1 MERAVVLTL
10 PLELI
15 LNDFFSLILLLF
27 SSFLFFFFLSD
38 LIMIIFS
45 KPFNCQTCKTME
57 DLSLIGRCKVAWK
70 GQKNILSGFTQFV
83 DYRLML
89 DIHVEHSLYE

>member
-1 MERAVVLTL
+1 MWFAVLVSFADWYSYQQMK
-10 PLELI
+10 LI
-15 LNDFFSLILLLF
+15 VGG
-27 SSFLFFFFLSD
+27 
-38 LIMIIFS
+38 MG

-70 GQKNILSGFTQFV
+70 GQKNILSGFTLFV

>member
-1 MERAVVLTL
+1 
-10 PLELI
+10 
-15 LNDFFSLILLLF
+15 
-27 SSFLFFFFLSD
+27 
-38 LIMIIFS
+38 
-45 KPFNCQTCKTME
+45 ME
-57 DLSLIGRCKVAWK
+57 DLSLIGRRKVAWK